1 MSITLFFALA
11 GIVLGMAGAFYIV
24 TGQIKKSNELG
35 NTKGDRWDY
44 TCSFDVLNAK
54 DDVTPTLNI
63 DKL

>member
-1 MSITLFFALA
+1 MNMLVFFALA

-44 TCSFDVLNAK
+44 TSSFDMINAR
-54 DDVTPTLNI
+54 DDVAPGLNI

>member
-1 MSITLFFALA
+1 MSVTLFYALA

-35 NTKGDRWDY
+35 NTKGDRWNY
-44 TCSFDVLNAK
+44 TSSFDVLNAK

>member
-24 TGQIKKSNELG
+24 TGQMKKSNEIG
-35 NTKGDRWDY
+35 NTKGDRWNY
-44 TCSFDVLNAK
+44 TYSFDVMNAK
-54 DDVTPTLNI
+54 DDVPSSLNI